1 MQYMIEFNFRRN
13 ITYGFVLGAMVIA
26 LVSLLFSNR
35 MTADLAKEER
45 NKIEIWA
52 KATMQLASDTPSDD
66 VSLVLQILE
75 SNQTIPVILYDET
88 SEIYYSNNI
97 KLPEK
102 RVDDFLRKK
111 TEQFAK
117 RRDPIELSELNQFL
131 YYDDSYTL
139 RKLQVYPFVQLGVIA
154 LFIVLAFFALHNSLK
169 AEQNRVW
176 VGLSKETAHQ
186 LGTPISSLMAWTELL
201 KMNQV
206 DESLLQEMEKD
217 VKRLEMIAN
226 RFSKIGSATD
236 LVETDLREV
245 VDESVGYMRH
255 RLSSRVQINQHF
267 TDEAAMVKLNTPLF
281 EWVIEN
287 LLKNAVDAMGG
298 EGGIDLTITKQ
309 KRRVTLDTS
318 DNGKGIPRSQFKSLF
333 NPGYT
338 TKERGWGLGL
348 SLAKRIVE
356 EYHGGKIFIKESVV
370 GQGTTIRIL
379 L

>member
-1 MQYMIEFNFRRN
+1 MIDFNFRHK
-13 ITYGFVLGAMVIA
+13 ITYGFVLAAVLIA
-26 LVSLLFSNR
+26 LLSLLFSNR
-35 MTADLAKEER
+35 MTTDLAEEER

-52 KATMQLASDTPSDD
+52 KATMVLGSEADADD
-66 VSLVLQILE
+66 MSLVLHILQ
-75 SNQTIPVILYDET
+75 SNQTIPVILYDEA
-88 SEIYYSNNI
+88 SGSYYSNNI

-102 RVDDFLRKK
+102 GVDDFLRKK

-117 RRDPIELSELNQFL
+117 RREPIELSELNQYL

-154 LFIVLAFFALHNSLK
+154 LFIVLAFFALHSSLK

-201 KMNQV
+201 KMDQM
-206 DESLLQEMEKD
+206 DASMLQEMEKD
-217 VKRLEMIAN
+217 VQRLEMIAN

-245 VDESVGYMRH
+245 VDESVGYMRR
-255 RLSSRVQINQHF
+255 RLSSRVQINQQF

-287 LLKNAVDAMGG
+287 LLKNAVDALGG

-309 KRRVTLDTS
+309 KCRVILDVK
-318 DNGKGIPRSQFKSLF
+318 DEGKGIPRSQFKSLF

-370 GQGTTIRIL
+370 GQGTTIRIVL
-379 L
+379 